1 MTGATATQTGARVR
15 PPLSAA
21 EQRTLRA
28 FAEAMAPAVGDLP
41 PAAGPDPA
49 PGTVDVV
56 DALEPLLAAMPRR
69 SLRGLRL
76 ALRGFEWVAFPRR
89 FSRLDLPRRRTLIAG
104 LERSRSAAKRD
115 LGLLLR
121 LLAGL
126 GYTNDRR
133 VAEAVGQRSA
143 CAVAG
148 PEPAAPPEAPL
159 GDLEPAGDQEECDFV
174 VVGSGAGGAVAATV
188 LAEAG
193 HEVVVL
199 EAGPY
204 LDRDS
209 YPEEPLAA
217 MVGLYRDGGLTVAEG
232 RPAVPTPVGR
242 AVGGTTVIN
251 SGTCFRTPAKVLGR
265 WASEHGIAWAGELER
280 EYEEVERMLDVA
292 PVDPETM
299 GRNGQLIREG
309 AEALGLSHAPLH
321 RNAGRCSQCS
331 SCPNGCRLDAK
342 RAMHVSYLPRAVA
355 AGARVRAGVEARRI
369 NFDGE
374 RAAGVDC
381 RAGVADRS
389 RLGRPFRVR
398 ARRAVVLAGGAF
410 GTPELLLRSSFVSP
424 SGELGRNLR
433 LHPATWVGGR
443 FDEQVRGWDGVMQ
456 SYAID
461 EWENR
466 GVLLEATFT
475 PLAFGGAWLP
485 GTGFEHQERMLAYG
499 EVAST
504 GIHLSD
510 RSSGRIAIGVD
521 GSLRISYRLQRQ
533 DAERIAFGIARAAEV
548 LYAAGAREVYPQV
561 SGLVTLPR
569 GRIADFEASTPP
581 ARSLRLEAFH
591 PMGTARMGAD
601 PARGVTAADGAVHG
615 ARSLYVAD
623 ASLLPSSIGVNPMIT
638 IAAIAARVGR
648 GLAERAA

>member
-1 MTGATATQTGARVR
+1 M
-15 PPLSAA
+15 
-21 EQRTLRA
+21 
-28 FAEAMAPAVGDLP
+28 
-41 PAAGPDPA
+41 
-49 PGTVDVV
+49 
-56 DALEPLLAAMPRR
+56 
-69 SLRGLRL
+69 
-76 ALRGFEWVAFPRR
+76 
-89 FSRLDLPRRRTLIAG
+89 
-104 LERSRSAAKRD
+104 
-115 LGLLLR
+115 
-121 LLAGL
+121 
-126 GYTNDRR
+126 
-133 VAEAVGQRSA
+133 
-143 CAVAG
+143 
-148 PEPAAPPEAPL
+148 
-159 GDLEPAGDQEECDFV
+159 
-174 VVGSGAGGAVAATV
+174 

-193 HEVVVL
+193 HEVLVL

-251 SGTCFRTPAKVLGR
+251 SGTCFRTPAEVLGR
-265 WASEHGIAWAGELER
+265 WASEHGIDWAGELER

-424 SGELGRNLR
+424 SGELGHNLR

-461 EWENR
+461 EWEDR

-510 RSSGRIAIGVD
+510 RSSGRIAIGAD
-521 GSLRISYRLQRQ
+521 GSLRISYRLQRH

-569 GRIADFEASTPP
+569 GRIADFEASPPP
-581 ARSLRLEAFH
+581 ARALRLEAFH
-591 PMGTARMGAD
+591 PMGTARMDAD

-615 ARSLYVAD
+615 AQSLYVAD

>member
-159 GDLEPAGDQEECDFV
+159 GDLEPVGDQEECDFV

-193 HEVVVL
+193 HEVLVL

-232 RPAVPTPVGR
+232 RPA
-242 AVGGTTVIN
+242 
-251 SGTCFRTPAKVLGR
+251 
-265 WASEHGIAWAGELER
+265 
-280 EYEEVERMLDVA
+280 
-292 PVDPETM
+292 
-299 GRNGQLIREG
+299 
-309 AEALGLSHAPLH
+309 
-321 RNAGRCSQCS
+321 
-331 SCPNGCRLDAK
+331 
-342 RAMHVSYLPRAVA
+342 
-355 AGARVRAGVEARRI
+355 
-369 NFDGE
+369 
-374 RAAGVDC
+374 
-381 RAGVADRS
+381 
-389 RLGRPFRVR
+389 
-398 ARRAVVLAGGAF
+398 
-410 GTPELLLRSSFVSP
+410 
-424 SGELGRNLR
+424 
-433 LHPATWVGGR
+433 
-443 FDEQVRGWDGVMQ
+443 
-456 SYAID
+456 
-461 EWENR
+461 
-466 GVLLEATFT
+466 
-475 PLAFGGAWLP
+475 
-485 GTGFEHQERMLAYG
+485 
-499 EVAST
+499 
-504 GIHLSD
+504 
-510 RSSGRIAIGVD
+510 
-521 GSLRISYRLQRQ
+521 
-533 DAERIAFGIARAAEV
+533 
-548 LYAAGAREVYPQV
+548 
-561 SGLVTLPR
+561 
-569 GRIADFEASTPP
+569 
-581 ARSLRLEAFH
+581 
-591 PMGTARMGAD
+591 
-601 PARGVTAADGAVHG
+601 
-615 ARSLYVAD
+615 
-623 ASLLPSSIGVNPMIT
+623 
-638 IAAIAARVGR
+638 
-648 GLAERAA
+648 